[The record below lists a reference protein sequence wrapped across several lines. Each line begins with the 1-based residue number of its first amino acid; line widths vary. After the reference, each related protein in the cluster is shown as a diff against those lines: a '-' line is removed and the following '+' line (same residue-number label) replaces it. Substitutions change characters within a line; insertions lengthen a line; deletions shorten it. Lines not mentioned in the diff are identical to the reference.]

1 MWDPCVI
8 LSIRFFSGE
17 QFVGS
22 VQAAPPRAGLAGQAA
37 GAAPRGWP
45 LGLPAGADHAAQGR
59 QAALLG
65 KTAAL
70 GAVAGKK
77 HVRSNHEKKNVWV
90 VE

>member
-17 QFVGS
+17 QFVSS
-22 VQAAPPRAGLAGQAA
+22 VQAAPPRAGLGGQ
-37 GAAPRGWP
+37 GRAPRGRP
-45 LGLPAGADHAAQGR
+45 LGLHAGVDHAAQGR

-70 GAVAGKK
+70 GAVARKK
-77 HVRSNHEKKNVWV
+77 HV
-90 VE
+90 